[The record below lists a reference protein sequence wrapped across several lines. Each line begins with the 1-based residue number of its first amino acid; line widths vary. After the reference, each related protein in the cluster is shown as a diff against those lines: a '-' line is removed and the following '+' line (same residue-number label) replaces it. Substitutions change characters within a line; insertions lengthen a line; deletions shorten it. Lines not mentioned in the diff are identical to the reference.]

1 MKSIELK
8 GAVREIDS
16 RSSVQAKALR
26 NMRQVGDVPCV
37 LYGGKEIVHFTVTDK
52 SLVKLVYTPNI
63 YVVDLQ
69 IEGREPVKAILKDI
83 QFHPVKD
90 NIRHVDFLEITEEK
104 PIIMDV
110 PVKLEG
116 LAVGVKAGGKL
127 GLQLRKLRVKAPYTV
142 IPDRLVIDV
151 TKLAIG
157 KTIKVGELNYE
168 GLEILNAKEAV
179 VCAVRLTRAARGLAA
194 AGEEA
199 ASTEEA

>member
-1 MKSIELK
+1 MLF
-8 GAVREIDS
+8 
-16 RSSVQAKALR
+16 RS
-26 NMRQVGDVPCV
+26 
-37 LYGGKEIVHFTVTDK
+37 
-52 SLVKLVYTPNI
+52 
-63 YVVDLQ
+63 VVDLQ

-90 NIRHVDFLEITEEK
+90 NILHVDFLEITEEK